1 MVQRH
6 ITKDFEAR
14 QDLENYVEDLVEE
27 KRGNPTYLEDESGE
41 QICMDIIS
49 ELCNSKI
56 DGDVMSTEEITSFI
70 ALVVG
75 GGGETS
81 AWSNNEFVVFI
92 TPTSRPVSSSSKG

>member
-1 MVQRH
+1 
-6 ITKDFEAR
+6 
-14 QDLENYVEDLVEE
+14 
-27 KRGNPTYLEDESGE
+27 
-41 QICMDIIS
+41 MDIIS

-75 GGGETS
+75 GGGETTR
-81 AWSNNEFVVFI
+81 SNNEFVVFI